1 MRAQAIVPTAVF
13 LASVLMCGC
22 GGGNS
27 GTIFGG
33 GGESPPAA
41 PTISTTAAQ
50 NGAVIVTLF
59 GTAGVVINYTVDG
72 STPTPASP
80 QYLAPFLVASNLAVK
95 AIAVGGAPVLMTS
108 AVTSQSF
115 SPNIPS
121 GMLVWSDEFTNT
133 SGAPAQ
139 PDPTVWTY
147 DTGTDCCGNNE
158 LEDYCAWGSS
168 TSPCS
173 TTSPSEFVGTDGY
186 LHIEAQ
192 QPSPGFYTSARLKT
206 QGLFSFQYGRL
217 EVRAQVPEAQGFWP
231 AAWLLGNNIQNVNWP
246 ACGEQ
251 DVMERINAALSPD
264 WNEGSVHGT
273 GFTGGTGL
281 GTQYNFPSGQTAG
294 GQFHTYGMIWS
305 PGSVQYYIDAASN
318 VYATYTPSSLTPL
331 NDGAVWPFDAGQ
343 SNFIILNLAIG
354 GTWPKSPDSST
365 PFPSEMLVDY
375 VRIYTN

>member
-1 MRAQAIVPTAVF
+1 MRAEAIIPTAVF
-13 LASVLMCGC
+13 LASVVMCGC
-22 GGGNS
+22 GGGTS
-27 GTIFGG
+27 GTNFGG
-33 GGESPPAA
+33 GGETPPAA

-50 NGAVIVTLF
+50 NGAVIVTLT

-80 QYLAPFLVASNLAVK
+80 QYQAPFLVASNLTVK
-95 AIAVGGAPVLMTS
+95 AIAVGGAPVLMS
-108 AVTSQSF
+108 SSVTSQTF

-121 GMLVWSDEFTNT
+121 GTLVWSDEFTNT

-147 DTGTDCCGNNE
+147 DTGNSGFGNSE
-158 LEDYCAWGSS
+158 LENYCAWGSS

-186 LHIEAQ
+186 LHIEAR
-192 QPSPGFYTSARLKT
+192 QPSPGVYTSARLKT
-206 QGLFSFQYGRL
+206 QGLFSFQYGRF
-217 EVRAQVPEAQGFWP
+217 EVRAMVPEAQGFWP
-231 AAWLLGNNIQNVNWP
+231 AAWLLGNNINNVNWP

-251 DVMERINAALSPD
+251 DVLERVNAAGSPD

-281 GTQYNFPSGQTAG
+281 GTKFNFPGTETAA
-294 GQFHTYGMIWS
+294 QWHTYGMIWS
-305 PGSVQYYIDAASN
+305 SGSVQYYIDTPSN

-354 GTWPKSPDSST
+354 GSWPGPPDSST